1 MDLRVF
7 AGLDGTKFT
16 AGLTSLKQAVNSFG
30 RQTFGGI
37 QSQIAGAFT
46 VGALVAFSKKTIDFA
61 GNMRDLADR
70 LSVNVEWLQKMNN
83 AARQAGSSAEDLA
96 NFMNE
101 VGRSRQEAVLDPKS
115 KAAKS
120 FERMGFSSGDMTGLS
135 QQSFVEKLVK
145 AFAGGATVQ
154 MENDAAEVGGKSAKK
169 LLATFKNGIENSGPI
184 IPEEMINQLDD
195 LGDAFYILQ
204 QGLMADLAPA
214 LTSILKFVQDFVDSV
229 KLVGAILGGA
239 LGGLGTEVGWEKSAQ
254 AASDAYAQEV
264 LAREQRAKDERAR
277 GQANRRTREN
287 SPPQFDTTDAKN
299 PAVKA
304 AKIATDSLLSVGNF
318 LGSTRGNIESISK
331 ETNRILREHSG
342 YLRTIA
348 NGKSNNLTI
357 GVP

>member
-101 VGRSRQEAVLDPKS
+101 VGKSRQAAVLDPKGKEA
-115 KAAKS
+115 KA
-120 FERMGFSSGDMTGLS
+120 FNRMGMTSADMSGLS
-135 QQSFVEKLVK
+135 SQAFIEKMVK
-145 AFAGGATVQ
+145 AFEGGASVQ
-154 MENDAAEVGGKSAKK
+154 MENDAADVGGRTAKK
-169 LLATFKNGIENSGPI
+169 LLATFKGGIEDSGPI
-184 IPEEMINQLDD
+184 IPEDLIDQLDD
-195 LGDAFYILQ
+195 IGDAFFLMSQSGMASLATGLAMVFKLFQSIGDWIDTKITYLYARS
-204 QGLMADLAPA
+204 QG
-214 LTSILKFVQDFVDSV
+214 
-229 KLVGAILGGA
+229 GGA
-239 LGGLGTEVGWEKSAQ
+239 MTEADRANQ
-254 AASDAYAQEV
+254 AEA
-264 LAREQRAKDERAR
+264 LAWREINERNQSVDEARRQRR
-277 GQANRRTREN
+277 ANRRIREN
-287 SPPQFDTTDAKN
+287 SPPGFDTSEVKKD